1 MIRMDGEQSMTNK
14 NWDTA
19 YEWKAVTLLALG
31 FGLVGLDRWIIA
43 PLFPAMMRELHL
55 NYQDLGSI
63 IGALGIAWGVFAMVG
78 GGLSDRLG
86 RRRVLIP
93 SMLAFSVLSGLSGYA
108 SGLASMLLIRAIMGI
123 SEGSFCPTS
132 FATANDASKPSRRGF
147 NLGFQQST
155 FPLFGLALGP
165 IVATQLLQVMSWRWI
180 FVLVAIPG
188 LILAV
193 LLARIIREPMHLA
206 THAAT
211 PMPRARAGEMFR
223 QRNVPLA
230 MLGLLCAM
238 SGIFTLSAMVPSY
251 LVDYVKLSTAHMGF
265 VTSAIGFGGFLGQMV
280 LPGLSD
286 LIGRKTVAVMGFL
299 FGAIFVYAFAH
310 GGDSLRVLFVLLFV
324 ACFFCFGLLGLITGP
339 IAAEA
344 APSGLISSTTGVIVG
359 SGEIFGGGVAPVI
372 AGGIAQHYGIQY
384 TLTMALIGLSL
395 GVVVSLFLQE
405 TAPRRAAV
413 SGAVSPRSAV

>member
-1 MIRMDGEQSMTNK
+1 MTTK
-14 NWDTA
+14 KWDTA
-19 YEWKAVTLLALG
+19 YECKAVTLLALG
-31 FGLVGLDRWIIA
+31 FGLVGLDRWVIA
-43 PLFPAMMRELHL
+43 PLFPAMMQELHL
-55 NYQDLGSI
+55 NYQDLGSVV
-63 IGALGIAWGVFAMVG
+63 GVLGIAWGVFAVIG

-93 SMLAFSVLSGLSGYA
+93 SILGFSVLSGLSGYA
-108 SGLASMLLIRAIMGI
+108 GGLASLLVIRAIMGV

-132 FATANDASKPSRRGF
+132 FATVNDASKPSRRGL
-147 NLGFQQST
+147 NLGLQQST

-165 IVATQLLQVMSWRWI
+165 ILATQLLQIMSWRWI

-188 LILAV
+188 LILAG
-193 LLARIIREPMHLA
+193 LLARTIREPMHLA
-206 THAAT
+206 ADAAT
-211 PMPRARAGEMFR
+211 PLPRARAVDMFR

-251 LVDYVKLSTAHMGF
+251 LVDYLKLSTAHMGF

-286 LIGRKTVAVMGFL
+286 LLGRKSVSVLGFL
-299 FGAIFVYAFAH
+299 IGAIFVYAFAH
-310 GGDSLRVLFVLLFV
+310 GGDSPGVLFVLLFV

-344 APSGLISSTTGVIVG
+344 APTGLISSTTGIIVG

-372 AGGIAQHYGIQY
+372 AGTIAQHYGIQH

-395 GVVVSLFLQE
+395 GVVVSLLLQE
-405 TAPRRAAV
+405 TAPRRVAV
-413 SGAVSPRSAV
+413 RSAVTPRNAP

>member
-1 MIRMDGEQSMTNK
+1 
-14 NWDTA
+14 
-19 YEWKAVTLLALG
+19 
-31 FGLVGLDRWIIA
+31 
-43 PLFPAMMRELHL
+43 
-55 NYQDLGSI
+55 
-63 IGALGIAWGVFAMVG
+63 VFAVIG

-108 SGLASMLLIRAIMGI
+108 SGLGSMLLIRAIMGV
-123 SEGSFCPTS
+123 SEGAFCPTS

-165 IVATQLLQVMSWRWI
+165 IVATQLLQIMSWRWI

-188 LILAV
+188 FILAV
-193 LLARIIREPMHLA
+193 LLTRTIREPVHLA
-206 THAAT
+206 ADAVT
-211 PMPRARAGEMFR
+211 PVPRARAVHMFR

-230 MLGLLCAM
+230 MVGLLCAM

-251 LVDYVKLSTAHMGF
+251 LVDYLKLSTAHMGF
-265 VTSAIGFGGFLGQMV
+265 VTSAIGFGGFLGQLV

-286 LIGRKTVAVMGFL
+286 LLGRKTVAVLGFL
-299 FGAIFVYAFAH
+299 LGAIFVYAFAH
-310 GGDSLRVLFVLLFV
+310 GGDSLQVLFVLLFV

-344 APSGLISSTTGVIVG
+344 APTGLISSTTGIIVG

-372 AGGIAQHYGIQY
+372 AGAIAQHYGIQH

-395 GVVVSLFLQE
+395 GVVVSLLLQE
-405 TAPRRAAV
+405 TAPRLVAIR
-413 SGAVSPRSAV
+413 SAVSPRNAA

>member
-1 MIRMDGEQSMTNK
+1 MNSK
-14 NWDTA
+14 KWDTA
-19 YEWKAVTLLALG
+19 YEFKAVTLLALG

-43 PLFPAMMRELHL
+43 PLFPAMMQELHL

-63 IGALGIAWGVFAMVG
+63 VGALGIAWGVFAVVG

-108 SGLASMLLIRAIMGI
+108 SGLGSMLVIRAIMGV

-188 LILAV
+188 FILAV

-206 THAAT
+206 TAAAT
-211 PMPRARAGEMFR
+211 PPVPRARAVHMFR

-251 LVDYVKLSTAHMGF
+251 LVDYLKLSTAQMGF

-286 LIGRKTVAVMGFL
+286 LLGRKTVAVMGFL
-299 FGAIFVYAFAH
+299 VGAIFVYAFAH
-310 GGDSLRVLFVLLFV
+310 GGTSLRVLFVLLFV

-339 IAAEA
+339 MAAEA
-344 APSGLISSTTGVIVG
+344 APTGLVSSTTGIIVG
-359 SGEIFGGGVAPVI
+359 SGEIFGGGIAPVI
-372 AGGIAQHYGIQY
+372 AGAIAQHYGIQH

-395 GVVVSLFLQE
+395 GVVVSLFLRE

-413 SGAVSPRSAV
+413 SSAVSSGNAT

>member
-1 MIRMDGEQSMTNK
+1 MTNK
-14 NWDTA
+14 TWDSA
-19 YEWKAVTLLALG
+19 YEFKAVTLLALG

-43 PLFPAMMRELHL
+43 PLFPAMMQELHL

-63 IGALGIAWGVFAMVG
+63 IGALGIAWGVFAVVG
-78 GGLSDRLG
+78 GGLSDRVG

-93 SMLAFSVLSGLSGYA
+93 SILAFSVLSGLSGFA
-108 SGLASMLLIRAIMGI
+108 TGLGSMLLIRAIMGF

-132 FATANDASKPSRRGF
+132 FATVNDASKPSRRGL

-180 FVLVAIPG
+180 FVLVAVPG
-188 LILAV
+188 LILAA
-193 LLARIIREPMHLA
+193 LLARTIREPRHLA
-206 THAAT
+206 ADAAT
-211 PMPRARAGEMFR
+211 PVPRAPAIHMFR

-251 LVDYVKLSTAHMGF
+251 LVDYLKLSTAHMGF

-286 LIGRKTVAVMGFL
+286 LLGRKSVAVMGFL
-299 FGAIFVYAFAH
+299 IGAIFVYAFAH
-310 GGDSLRVLFVLLFV
+310 GGDSLQVLFVLLFV

-344 APSGLISSTTGVIVG
+344 APTGLISSTTGIIVG

-372 AGGIAQHYGIQY
+372 AGAIAQHYGIQH

-405 TAPRRAAV
+405 TAPRRAAA
-413 SGAVSPRSAV
+413 SSAVSPRGAA

>member
-1 MIRMDGEQSMTNK
+1 
-14 NWDTA
+14 
-19 YEWKAVTLLALG
+19 VTLLALG

-43 PLFPAMMRELHL
+43 PLFPAMMQELHL
-55 NYQDLGSI
+55 NYQDLGSVV
-63 IGALGIAWGVFAMVG
+63 GVLGIAWGVFAVIG

-93 SMLAFSVLSGLSGYA
+93 SILGFSVLSGLSGYA
-108 SGLASMLLIRAIMGI
+108 GGLASLLVIRAIMGV

-132 FATANDASKPSRRGF
+132 FATVNDASKPSRRGL
-147 NLGFQQST
+147 NLGLQQST

-165 IVATQLLQVMSWRWI
+165 ILATQLLQIMSWRWI

-188 LILAV
+188 LILAG
-193 LLARIIREPMHLA
+193 LLARTIREPMHLA
-206 THAAT
+206 ADAAT
-211 PMPRARAGEMFR
+211 PLPRARAVDMFR

-251 LVDYVKLSTAHMGF
+251 LVDYLKLSTAHMGF

-286 LIGRKTVAVMGFL
+286 LLGRKSVAVMGFL
-299 FGAIFVYAFAH
+299 IGAIFVYAFAH
-310 GGDSLRVLFVLLFV
+310 GGDSLQVLFVLLFV

-344 APSGLISSTTGVIVG
+344 APTGLISSTTGIIVG

-372 AGGIAQHYGIQY
+372 AGAIAQHYGIQH

-405 TAPRRAAV
+405 TAPRRAAA
-413 SGAVSPRSAV
+413 SSAVSPRGAA

>member
-1 MIRMDGEQSMTNK
+1 MTTK
-14 NWDTA
+14 KWDTA
-19 YEWKAVTLLALG
+19 YECKAVTLLALG

-43 PLFPAMMRELHL
+43 PLFPAMMQELHL

-63 IGALGIAWGVFAMVG
+63 VGALGIAWGVFAVIG

-108 SGLASMLLIRAIMGI
+108 SGLGSMLLIRAIMGV
-123 SEGSFCPTS
+123 SEGAFCPTS

-165 IVATQLLQVMSWRWI
+165 IVATQLLQIMSWRWI

-188 LILAV
+188 FILAV
-193 LLARIIREPMHLA
+193 LLTRTIREPVHLA
-206 THAAT
+206 ADAVT
-211 PMPRARAGEMFR
+211 PVPRARAVHMFR

-230 MLGLLCAM
+230 MVGLLCAM

-251 LVDYVKLSTAHMGF
+251 LVDYLKLSTAHMGF
-265 VTSAIGFGGFLGQMV
+265 VTSAIGFGGFLGQLV

-286 LIGRKTVAVMGFL
+286 LLGRKTVAVLGFL
-299 FGAIFVYAFAH
+299 LGAIFVYAFAH
-310 GGDSLRVLFVLLFV
+310 GGDSLQVLFVLLFV

-344 APSGLISSTTGVIVG
+344 APTGLISSTTGIIVG

-372 AGGIAQHYGIQY
+372 AGAIAQHYGIQH

-395 GVVVSLFLQE
+395 GVVVSLLLQE
-405 TAPRRAAV
+405 TAPRLVAIR
-413 SGAVSPRSAV
+413 SAVSPRNAA